1 MKALTLLL
9 AFVIST
15 VVLASD
21 LQWESLILEKMLHSM
36 SKEKRVLVYADN
48 PEMKQIVEMLKDT
61 NIAPTDRCEDADF
74 ILVAKGDKN
83 VCDKPE
89 IVFNYASFLHDPN
102 AVGVFFWQKG
112 RPTIRFSAQRLKRYG
127 LHIEGELSKFVSSNH

>member
-1 MKALTLLL
+1 MKVVALLLTLL
-9 AFVIST
+9 VSS
-15 VVLASD
+15 VLIASD
-21 LQWESLILEKMLHSM
+21 IEWESLILEKMLHSM
-36 SKEKRVLVYADN
+36 SKEKRVLVYTDN

-61 NIAPTDRCEDADF
+61 NIVSTDRCDEVDF
-74 ILVAKGDKN
+74 VLVAKGEKN

-89 IVFNYASFLHDPN
+89 IVFNYAGFLHDKN

-112 RPTIRFSAQRLKRYG
+112 RPTIRFSEKRLKRYG